1 MIAHSPASFA
11 LPESSK
17 PSQHAALRIEVARVP
32 LLSRRAALALERL
45 SPLHYRAGEPATC
58 VALLLA
64 RDPHAQ
70 LDIGLLQVSM
80 PTLNGSW
87 RAHAWPDV
95 FGSAF
100 ASQDPSARARTV
112 NLFLRTISRV
122 IVDPRYRG
130 LSVARRLVST
140 YLDEPLTPLT
150 ETLAAMG
157 RFCPFFER
165 AGMRRVPWPASHRD
179 RAFARALAAHKCEPW
194 RLADIDTC
202 EKLLTDK
209 PTLRHALRAWVLG
222 SKSTRTRAGA
232 QGQWLR
238 NRRLAAELLVLA
250 GSHAAAKPLVYVAP

>member
-1 MIAHSPASFA
+1 MIAHDPASPT
-11 LPESSK
+11 LPENT
-17 PSQHAALRIEVARVP
+17 ALRIEVTRVP
-32 LLSRRAALALERL
+32 LLSRRAAVALERL
-45 SPLHYRAGEPATC
+45 TPLHYRASEPATC

-64 RDPHAQ
+64 RDPWAN

-95 FGSAF
+95 FASTF
-100 ASQDPSARARTV
+100 ASQDAAARARTV
-112 NLFLRTISRV
+112 NMFLRTISRV

-130 LSVARRLVST
+130 LSVARRLVSA

-157 RFCPFFER
+157 RFCPFFAR
-165 AGMRRVPWPASHRD
+165 AGMRRVPWPASQRD

-194 RLADIDTC
+194 RLADIDAC
-202 EKLLTDK
+202 ETLLADK

-222 SKSTRTRAGA
+222 SKSTRTRAGD
-232 QGQWLR
+232 QGQWMR

>member
-1 MIAHSPASFA
+1 MIAHSPASLA
-11 LPESSK
+11 QRETAP
-17 PSQHAALRIEVARVP
+17 LRIEITRVP
-32 LLSRRAALALERL
+32 LLSRRSACALERL

-64 RDPHAQ
+64 RDPCAQ

-87 RAHAWPDV
+87 RSHAWPDV
-95 FGSAF
+95 FGSDF
-100 ASQDPSARARTV
+100 ASRDATSRARTV
-112 NLFLRTISRV
+112 NMFLRTISRV

-130 LSVARRLVST
+130 LSVARRLVSA

-165 AGMRRVPWPASHRD
+165 AGMRRVPWPASQRD

-194 RLADIDTC
+194 RLADIDAC

-209 PTLRHALRAWVLG
+209 PTMRHALRAWVLG
-222 SKSTRTRAGA
+222 SKSTRTRAGDH
-232 QGQWLR
+232 GQWLR

>member
-1 MIAHSPASFA
+1 MIAHDP
-11 LPESSK
+11 LLRTPVET
-17 PSQHAALRIEVARVP
+17 AALRIEITRVP
-32 LLSRRAALALERL
+32 LLSRRSAVALERL

-64 RDPHAQ
+64 RDPCAN

-95 FGSAF
+95 FGPEFIARDA
-100 ASQDPSARARTV
+100 ASRARTV
-112 NLFLRTISRV
+112 NMFLRTISRV

-130 LSVARRLVST
+130 LSVARRLVSA

-150 ETLAAMG
+150 ESLAAMS

-165 AGMRRVPWPASHRD
+165 AGMRRVPWPASRRD
-179 RAFARALAAHKCEPW
+179 VAFARALAAHRCEPW
-194 RLADIDTC
+194 RLADIDAC
-202 EKLLTDK
+202 QRLLADK

-232 QGQWLR
+232 HGQWLS
-238 NRRLAAELLVLA
+238 NRRLAAELLALA
-250 GSHAAAKPLVYVAP
+250 GSHVAARPLVYVAP

>member
-11 LPESSK
+11 QPET
-17 PSQHAALRIEVARVP
+17 AALRIDITRVP
-32 LLSRRAALALERL
+32 LLSRRAAVALERL
-45 SPLHYRAGEPATC
+45 TPFHYRAAEPATC

-64 RDPHAQ
+64 RDPSAQ

-95 FGSAF
+95 FGPDF
-100 ASQDPSARARTV
+100 AARDATSRARTV
-112 NLFLRTISRV
+112 NMFLRTISRV

-130 LSVARRLVST
+130 LSVARRLVSA

-165 AGMRRVPWPASHRD
+165 ASMRHVPWPASHRD

-232 QGQWLR
+232 HGQWLR